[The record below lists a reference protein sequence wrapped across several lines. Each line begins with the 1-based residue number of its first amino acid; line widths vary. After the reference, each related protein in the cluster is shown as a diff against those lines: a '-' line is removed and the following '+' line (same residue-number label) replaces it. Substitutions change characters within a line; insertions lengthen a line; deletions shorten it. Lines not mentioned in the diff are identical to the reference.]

1 MTIRRNESTTDGG
14 GVHSYPKPRP
24 QLNLPQIE
32 ETILNYWE
40 IDSTF
45 EASVAKNPTGE
56 TEFVFY
62 DGPPFANG
70 LPHYGHLL
78 TGFVKDA
85 IPRYQTM
92 RGRRVERRFGW
103 DCHGLPAEMATE
115 KELGVNGRIEVE
127 QFGIGKFNDH
137 CRSLV
142 QRTTDEWHRYVNR
155 QARWVDFTNDYK
167 TMDSPFMESV
177 IWAFKELYRKGL
189 AYEGYRV
196 LPYCWECETPL
207 SNFETRQD
215 NSYRSRVDPAV
226 TVEFTLD
233 PDPSCNVPELRDSPR
248 LLAWTTTPWTLPANL
263 AVAVGPDIDYAAVK
277 IDGKILVLAESRMEH
292 YGTEL
297 DGGQVVA
304 RFKGTELVCR
314 TFTPIFDYFKDL
326 AGAFRVIA
334 GDFVATDEGT
344 GIVQMAPGFG
354 EEDQQACEAAG
365 IPLVCPVDDRA
376 RYTTEMGDIA
386 GIQVFEAN
394 PYLIE
399 KLAERGVLFQ
409 QADYDHSYPHCW
421 RTDTPLIY
429 KAVSSW
435 FVKVT
440 ALKERLLEKNE
451 EINWVPSHIQDGAFG
466 KWLEGAR
473 DWSITRNRYWG
484 TPIPVWKSDD
494 PAYPRIDVYGSL
506 AELAA
511 DFGSAPTD
519 LHRPAIDE
527 LVRPNPDDPTG
538 KSMMRR
544 VPDIMDCWFE
554 SGSMP
559 YAQLHY
565 PFENREQF
573 EQHFPADFIVEY
585 IGQTRGWFYTLHV
598 LSVAIFDKPPFK
610 HCMAHGVLLGSD
622 GRKLSKRLQNY
633 PDPWAIFEEIGAD
646 AMRWFL
652 LSSSVLRGQE
662 MILERAAMVDV
673 TRRIINPIWN
683 AFYFLSL
690 YAEIDGIRG
699 EIRWD
704 QDGLLD
710 HYILSKTSM
719 LIDQVT
725 KAMDEFDLS
734 SATSLVESFLDALN
748 NWYIRRSRERFWRNK
763 DEKGE
768 AAKDKDDAYDT
779 LHTVLVTLTQLC
791 APLLP
796 MLSEEVYQS
805 LTGGRSVHLSDWP
818 KSQPSIS
825 DPKLVADMDL
835 VKEVCSLVHSIR
847 KSNGLRSRLPLRKVT
862 IASEN
867 AESLRPYIDLI
878 TDELNVKEVELIRDP
893 GTLSTQVVSVIPSK
907 IGPRLAEGTQ
917 KVIRAAK
924 SGDFV
929 INDDS
934 SVTVG
939 GVALL
944 AGEFEIQ
951 TKPND
956 AERTRVLPSKAGV
969 VSLDT
974 DTDPEL
980 EAEGLARDVVREVQR
995 ARKEANF
1002 DVTDRIRI
1010 NIEVTDDHDTS
1021 VADAIRKHLTAISA
1035 QVLATEIV
1043 LNGES
1048 DGEFEYSDTFSV
1060 SAVAISLMITRSQL
1074 GVH

>member
-233 PDPSCNVPELRDSPR
+233 PDPSCNVPELRGSPR

-304 RFKGTELVCR
+304 RFKGTELVGR
-314 TFTPIFDYFKDL
+314 TFTPIFDYFNDL

-394 PYLIE
+394 PYLIK

-622 GRKLSKRLQNY
+622 GSKLSKRLQNY
-633 PDPWAIFEEIGAD
+633 PDPWAVFEEIGAD

-662 MILERAAMVDV
+662 MVLDRAAIVDV
-673 TRRIINPIWN
+673 QRRVINPIWN

-690 YAEIDGIRG
+690 YAEIDGIVGTERY
-699 EIRWD
+699 D
-704 QDGLLD
+704 QSGLLD
-710 HYILSKTSM
+710 RYILAKTEE
-719 LIDQVT
+719 LIRST
-725 KAMDEFDLS
+725 TEAMDNFDLT
-734 SATSLVESFLDALN
+734 SATSKIEAFLDALN
-748 NWYIRRSRERFWRNK
+748 NWYIRRSRERFWRENPK
-763 DEKGE
+763 DGTTDQ
-768 AAKDKDDAYDT
+768 DKSDAYDT
-779 LHTVLVTLTQLC
+779 LHTVLTILTRLT

-796 MLSEEVYQS
+796 MLSEEIYRS
-805 LTGGRSVHLSDWP
+805 LTGERSVHLSDWP
-818 KSQPSIS
+818 TVKSLTS
-825 DPKLVADMDL
+825 DMALVTEMDM
-835 VKEVCSLVHSIR
+835 VREVCSLAHSIR
-847 KSNGLRSRLPLRKVT
+847 KANGLRARLPLRKVVV
-862 IASEN
+862 ASPDSE
-867 AESLRPYIDLI
+867 ALSSYKELI
-878 TDELNVKEVELIRDP
+878 KSELNIKEVELLDDP
-893 GTLSTQVVSVIPSK
+893 SSLSTVVISVVPSK
-907 IGPRLAEGTQ
+907 IGPRLGKAVQQVIAAAKQGNFRLLEDQRAEVGGHLLEADEFEVQT
-917 KVIRAAK
+917 RAA
-924 SGDFV
+924 DE
-929 INDDS
+929 S
-934 SVTVG
+934 S
-939 GVALL
+939 
-944 AGEFEIQ
+944 
-951 TKPND
+951 
-956 AERTRVLPSKAGV
+956 TRVLPSRQGIV
-969 VSLDT
+969 FLDT
-974 DTDPEL
+974 AIDDEL
-980 EAEGLARDVVREVQR
+980 ELEGLARDVVRDIQR
-995 ARKEANF
+995 SRKEADF
-1002 DVTDRIRI
+1002 SVSDRVYVNLEIGDG
-1010 NIEVTDDHDTS
+1010 VDS
-1021 VADAIRKHLTAISA
+1021 KLGQAVLKHLESIAH
-1035 QVLATEIV
+1035 QVLAIELKVNSGPIAEPERSEAFNINDTEVRLTI
-1043 LNGES
+1043 
-1048 DGEFEYSDTFSV
+1048 
-1060 SAVAISLMITRSQL
+1060 RR
-1074 GVH
+1074 

>member
-1 MTIRRNESTTDGG
+1 MTKRRIDSTIDTNI
-14 GVHSYPKPRP
+14 HFYPHIQG
-24 QLNLPQIE
+24 QLDLPAIE
-32 ETILNYWE
+32 KKILDFWE
-40 IDSTF
+40 RDSTF
-45 EASVAKNPTGE
+45 EASVEKNPAGDN
-56 TEFVFY
+56 EFVFY

-103 DCHGLPAEMATE
+103 DCHGLPAEMASE
-115 KELGVNGRIEVE
+115 KELGVNGRQEVE
-127 QFGIGKFNDH
+127 ALGIGKFNDH

-142 QRTTDEWHRYVNR
+142 YRTTDEWHRYVTR
-155 QARWVDFTNDYK
+155 QARWVNFYDDYK
-167 TMDSPFMESV
+167 TMDVTFMESV
-177 IWAFKELYRKGL
+177 IWAFKELYDKGL

-215 NSYRSRVDPAV
+215 NSYRSRIDPAV
-226 TVEFTLD
+226 TVEFELLS
-233 PDPSCNVPELRDSPR
+233 DPSCPIKEIAGAPR
-248 LLAWTTTPWTLPANL
+248 VLAWTTTPWTLPSNL
-263 AVAVGPDIDYAAVK
+263 ALAVGADIDYVAIEADSK
-277 IDGKILVLAESRMEH
+277 TYIIAESRREH
-292 YGTEL
+292 YQSELEGGTE
-297 DGGQVVA
+297 VA
-304 RFKGTELVCR
+304 RFKGEALVGR
-314 TFTPIFDYFKDL
+314 RFKPIFDYFKVL
-326 AGAFRVIA
+326 EGAFRVIA
-334 GDFVATDEGT
+334 AEFVAIDEGT
-344 GIVQMAPGFG
+344 GAVQMAPGFG
-354 EEDQQACEAAG
+354 EEDQIACEAAG

-376 RYTTEMGDIA
+376 RYTAEMGDIA
-386 GIQVFEAN
+386 GMQVFDAN
-394 PYLIE
+394 SYLIE
-399 KLAERGVLFQ
+399 KLKEKGVLFRQ
-409 QADYDHSYPHCW
+409 EAYDHSYPHCW

-435 FVKVT
+435 FIKVT
-440 ALKERLLEKNE
+440 ALKDRLLEKNQ
-451 EINWVPSHIQDGAFG
+451 EIDWVPGHVKDGAFG

-484 TPIPVWKSDD
+484 SPIPVWKSDD
-494 PAYPRIDVYGSL
+494 PNYPRIDVYGSL
-506 AELAA
+506 AEIEK
-511 DFGSAPTD
+511 DFGIRPVD

-527 LVRPNPDDPTG
+527 LVRPNPDDPSG
-538 KSMMRR
+538 KSQMRR
-544 VPDIMDCWFE
+544 VTDIMDCWFE

-565 PFENREQF
+565 PFENKEPF
-573 EQHFPADFIVEY
+573 EDHFPADFIVEY

-704 QDGLLD
+704 QGGLLD

-1021 VADAIRKHLTAISA
+1021 VADAIRKHLTAISS

-1060 SAVAISLMITRSQL
+1060 STAAISLMITRSHL